1 MGVAIIMPLFAS
13 PCFVLFESSLC
24 GGEGEVR
31 RKRRE
36 ISDGGEGEKAG
47 RGGKKR
53 GAVSVCTVLC
63 REGSRGWNAA
73 WKVKVNRPWQKRR
86 RGRRGWERLCGETP
100 GAAPAG
106 PAAVRSGTGRSER
119 APSVAGVL
127 RAGALRPRRWGR
139 DRRHRPS
146 TSGRVRNFPDI
157 TGYRRGRADFPGMA
171 WTERSRRVRQSE
183 CVLRGDFMGDCR
195 FAVFP
200 DRTQGLGQAQLFCSG
215 QLLSSVYLKV

>member
-127 RAGALRPRRWGR
+127 RAGALRRGSAPGGSTPTASVGSGPEAPAEHIRASAEFS
-139 DRRHRPS
+139 RHHW
-146 TSGRVRNFPDI
+146 I
-157 TGYRRGRADFPGMA
+157 QARAG
-171 WTERSRRVRQSE
+171 
-183 CVLRGDFMGDCR
+183 
-195 FAVFP
+195 
-200 DRTQGLGQAQLFCSG
+200 
-215 QLLSSVYLKV
+215 